1 MPAEAVVP
9 ILANEPA
16 GVFQRVF
23 FIGQVVL
30 SKNRYPEEFIQVGD
44 VEARGGRTMLRRVF
58 TLSLAAA
65 AATISGCRHDCGGW
79 FTSQSGGTPC
89 QLVGRSDVM
98 LDANGNP
105 VNGAPGMMVPGGV
118 PLVPGGT
125 QLPYPQQNEL
135 IPRPGVPVPPAIPTP
150 APPDGSA
157 ILPAPK
163 FGVPVKTTK

>member
-89 QLVGRSDVM
+89 
-98 LDANGNP
+98 
-105 VNGAPGMMVPGGV
+105 
-118 PLVPGGT
+118 
-125 QLPYPQQNEL
+125 
-135 IPRPGVPVPPAIPTP
+135 
-150 APPDGSA
+150 
-157 ILPAPK
+157 
-163 FGVPVKTTK
+163 